1 MLATL
6 SRIILLIL
14 SALIILGGSG
24 WVVYYSLSRWFL
36 FQSAERIALVIVIM
50 GVILGFIGISVIA
63 RGLESVFVKYIY
75 IAFAVLVGIYVFV
88 FFSAILGWIVIG
100 LLKLAGISLSYKIL
114 GIAIVTLAILY
125 AGYNVWNAENIQ
137 IKNINVQIKN
147 LPPQWKGKTIVQLSD
162 IHLGNI
168 LGPNFL
174 KKVIQ
179 MSDAQNPDIVAITGD
194 LFDGMDGNLSA
205 FIEPLNDIKA
215 KKGIYFIT
223 GNHELYVGLDKVLK
237 VLDQTKIQYID
248 NEIVH
253 NDGLQII
260 GIAYGEDFQTQDIK
274 KIITSH
280 NDYVPEMPSILLYH
294 IPLPSQI
301 KAAKELGIGLQLSG
315 HTHLGQLFPFKFITD
330 IVYRGYDYG
339 IRKEGDFTEYT
350 SSGVGTWGPPMRSG
364 NKPEIVVIHLE

>member
-1 MLATL
+1 MSLAL
-6 SRIILLIL
+6 LRIILLAL

-24 WVVYYSLSRWFL
+24 WVVYYSFSRWFL
-36 FQSAERIALVIVIM
+36 FQPAEKLALVLAIMVI
-50 GVILGFIGISVIA
+50 ILGFIGMSVIA
-63 RGLESVFVKYIY
+63 RGIESAFVKYIY
-75 IAFAVLVGIYVFV
+75 IAFAVLAGVYVFV
-88 FFSAILGWIVIG
+88 FFSAILGWAVIG
-100 LLKLAGISLSYKIL
+100 LSKLAGISLSYKVL
-114 GIAIVTLAILY
+114 GMAMAALAILY
-125 AGYNVWNAENIQ
+125 SGYNVWNAGNIQ

-147 LPPQWKGKTIVQLSD
+147 LPPQWKGKTIAQLSD
-162 IHLGNI
+162 VHLGNI

-174 KKVIQ
+174 RKVIQ
-179 MSDAQNPDIVAITGD
+179 MTDAQNPDIVAITGD
-194 LFDGMDGNLSA
+194 LFDGMDGDLSA
-205 FIEPLNDIKA
+205 LIEPLNEIKA
-215 KKGIYFIT
+215 KNGIYFIT

-260 GIAYGEDFQTQDIK
+260 GIAYGQDFQTQDIK

-330 IVYRGYDYG
+330 IVYKGYDYG
-339 IRKEGDFTEYT
+339 IKKEGNFTEYT

-364 NKPEIVVIHLE
+364 NKPEIVIVHLE